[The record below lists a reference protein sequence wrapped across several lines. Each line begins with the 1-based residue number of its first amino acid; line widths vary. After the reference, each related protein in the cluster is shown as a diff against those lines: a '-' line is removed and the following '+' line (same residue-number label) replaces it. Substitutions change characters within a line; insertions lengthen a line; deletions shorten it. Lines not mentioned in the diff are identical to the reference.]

1 MKKSGKEEQIIFS
14 SKLSLLDSIAS
25 LQNSTGT
32 MIVIIIQVNNFPSFE
47 EIINTEIKSIVK
59 KDWKKVISKNG

>member
-1 MKKSGKEEQIIFS
+1 MKKNGKEEQIIFS